1 MGERKR
7 RVDVQANPSRCETD
21 MRGTTRHTRG
31 PPHFLLYSYRDTV
44 LLGAAK
50 SPLFSPL
57 TTPPSIGSQDTRLRT
72 TAVAVG
78 GWKMGLGTD
87 GIVNFDSPRGGNG
100 PRTRRRG
107 VGGGRRGM
115 RGPDLF

>member
-1 MGERKR
+1 MYKGFT
-7 RVDVQANPSRCETD
+7 VSRLTLTCTAQPDTHEAQHPLF
-21 MRGTTRHTRG
+21 R
-31 PPHFLLYSYRDTV
+31 YNYRDTA

-57 TTPPSIGSQDTRLRT
+57 TTTPSIADPVSRLRT
-72 TAVAVG
+72 TPVG
-78 GWKMGLGTD
+78 GWKIGLGTD

-107 VGGGRRGM
+107 VGGGRRGI
-115 RGPDLF
+115 REPGCSNNIFKQF

>member
-1 MGERKR
+1 MYKLIQVGAKLTCTAQPDTHE
-7 RVDVQANPSRCETD
+7 VLLN
-21 MRGTTRHTRG
+21 
-31 PPHFLLYSYRDTV
+31 FLLYGYRDTV

-50 SPLFSPL
+50 SPDFSPL
-57 TTPPSIGSQDTRLRT
+57 ITPPSIGSQDTRLRT